1 MGLEIRP
8 KAVEYVQDRID
19 KLRKREQGYNISV
32 VQTNA
37 MKYLPNYFK
46 KGQVRDLIQFIS
58 QRKYYIPLKMVNN
71 NIIDLLFCQYLIF
84 TDFCPCSSYRKCS
97 FCSKTRISRRKT
109 KSEELSA
116 RHY

>member
-19 KLRKREQGYNISV
+19 KMRKREEGFNVAV

-46 KGQVRDLIQFIS
+46 KGQVRHTADT
-58 QRKYYIPLKMVNN
+58 
-71 NIIDLLFCQYLIF
+71 LLSFHTYL
-84 TDFCPCSSYRKCS
+84 SV
-97 FCSKTRISRRKT
+97 
-109 KSEELSA
+109 A
-116 RHY
+116 